1 MFRVISIIKY
11 VLFLYI
17 VFSIFNERLMLILNV
32 HRGLEFCALYY
43 DIEIV

>member
-1 MFRVISIIKY
+1 MWRVISKIKY

-17 VFSIFNERLMLILNV
+17 VISIFNERLMLILNV
-32 HRGLEFCALYY
+32 QQGLEFCAFY